1 MTNSF
6 PMAMNGEERMNQ
18 EENAEDMPIK
28 MALIHGIPIWIIQM
42 VLSHIGI
49 ITMGTGSN
57 GGYTQTEE
65 LTW

>member
-1 MTNSF
+1 
-6 PMAMNGEERMNQ
+6 MNGEERMNQ

-28 MALIHGIPIWIIQM
+28 MALIHGISIWIIQM

-49 ITMGTGSN
+49 ITMDTGTN

>member
-1 MTNSF
+1 
-6 PMAMNGEERMNQ
+6 MAMNGEERMNQ

-49 ITMGTGSN
+49 ITMGTGTN
-57 GGYTQTEE
+57 GGYT
-65 LTW
+65 